1 MSEIVF
7 FTSKENNIIKKC
19 MDILS
24 TKYKIYSTNDYK
36 ITNQDK
42 IYRENISILYHI
54 NTENY
59 NIHLDLAKWKKLKY
73 LFIISDKNLHNTEST
88 SYKTINIIYSL
99 IGPTYDCDKTNIFYL
114 LYKYH
119 YNNCFGYL
127 PFFGKDISF
136 VPDDILV
143 NYLVN
148 YIKLDSIENKTI
160 NIGYKCKFE
169 EIMDCVRSHV
179 DKNFDG
185 NDVLRSQTY
194 NTNGYDSIYLS
205 IFLRDFPLYILYNL
219 YGGSFIDEVKYTIDS
234 YKECSLNNID
244 YPINIDDI
252 QSYLEKYFDIYHK
265 KINND
270 DFVAQLISIIPEP
283 IRELLDDLKYAISLP
298 SGSKLSITDKKYSGY
313 SLYET
318 ISRQYKGESRYKT
331 IIWLNECI
339 DRAISIIKK
348 YPAWKDIITEHIVNL
363 ENCLTNLSGIYRD
376 DPSIVSKIGV
386 IKLRI
391 RKDIFLETF
400 SKRNSDGSKP
410 IDIIKLTN
418 NLNED
423 YLTPHS

>member
-1 MSEIVF
+1 MNIESE
-7 FTSKENNIIKKC
+7 
-19 MDILS
+19 
-24 TKYKIYSTNDYK
+24 
-36 ITNQDK
+36 
-42 IYRENISILYHI
+42 
-54 NTENY
+54 
-59 NIHLDLAKWKKLKY
+59 
-73 LFIISDKNLHNTEST
+73 DKN
-88 SYKTINIIYSL
+88 IN
-99 IGPTYDCDKTNIFYL
+99 
-114 LYKYH
+114 
-119 YNNCFGYL
+119 
-127 PFFGKDISF
+127 
-136 VPDDILV
+136 
-143 NYLVN
+143 
-148 YIKLDSIENKTI
+148 
-160 NIGYKCKFE
+160 
-169 EIMDCVRSHV
+169 
-179 DKNFDG
+179 
-185 NDVLRSQTY
+185 
-194 NTNGYDSIYLS
+194 
-205 IFLRDFPLYILYNL
+205 
-219 YGGSFIDEVKYTIDS
+219 
-234 YKECSLNNID
+234 
-244 YPINIDDI
+244 
-252 QSYLEKYFDIYHK
+252 
-265 KINND
+265 
-270 DFVAQLISIIPEP
+270 AIIPEP